1 MTLPVSRGCCGS
13 NRRLMGK
20 ILEIVPKTD
29 YHDVIKEAADVLL
42 HGGIAAIPTD
52 TVYGFA
58 ASAFDEA
65 AIARL
70 YEIKERSH
78 NKSIAVLLGD
88 ISQAHLIAEDF
99 SEKARRLAE
108 KYWPGALTIIIR
120 KKKGLPADLTSN
132 DLVGLR
138 IPDLDLARD
147 LIRITG
153 PLAVTSANI
162 SGEPPAK
169 CIGEFAHILGSKLD
183 IIIDNG
189 PSRGGVPSSVI
200 NCAEDPAVI
209 LREGAV
215 PGKELL
221 EC

>member
-1 MTLPVSRGCCGS
+1 
-13 NRRLMGK
+13 MGK
-20 ILEIVPKTD
+20 ILTIFDKPD
-29 YHDVIKEAADVLL
+29 YRKAILETANILK
-42 HGGIAAIPTD
+42 HGGAAAIPTD

-70 YEIKERSH
+70 YRIKARSQ

-88 ISQAHLIAEDF
+88 ISQAHLIAQDF
-99 SEKARRLAE
+99 SAKAIRLAE

-120 KKKGLPADLTSN
+120 KKQGLPADLTSN

-138 IPDLDLARD
+138 IPDLDFTRD
-147 LIRITG
+147 LIRVTG

-162 SGEPPAK
+162 SGAPPAK
-169 CIGEFAHILGSKLD
+169 RIEDFVPVLGSELD
-183 IIIDNG
+183 VIVDNG
-189 PSRGGVPSSVI
+189 PSLGGVPSSVI
-200 NCAEDPAVI
+200 NCDADPAVI
-209 LREGAV
+209 LREGAI

>member
-1 MTLPVSRGCCGS
+1 
-13 NRRLMGK
+13 MGK
-20 ILEIVPKTD
+20 ILTIRD
-29 YHDVIKEAADVLL
+29 NKEYQTALAAAADVINR
-42 HGGIAAIPTD
+42 GGIAAIPTD

-58 ASAFDEA
+58 ASFQNEE

-70 YEIKERSH
+70 YQIKERSP

-88 ISQAHLIAEDF
+88 ASQAEQAAEDF
-99 SEKARRLAE
+99 PDKARRLAAA
-108 KYWPGALTIIIR
+108 YWPGALTIIIR
-120 KKKGLPADLTSN
+120 KRSGLPSNLTSN

-138 IPDLDLARD
+138 IPDHDFTRD

-162 SGEPPAK
+162 SGEPPARSA
-169 CIGEFAHILGSKLD
+169 GEFIPELEEQLD
-183 IIIDNG
+183 IIIDGG
-189 PSRGGVPSSVI
+189 PCSGGVPSSVI
-200 NCAEDPAVI
+200 NCETEPAVI
-209 LREGAV
+209 LREGTI